1 MISTKVLKLG
11 GVFVLKLL
19 EIIFKSCLK
28 ENIFSDEWK
37 KVSVVLIHTKKL
49 INKFYQIIDVFL
61 LSICSKIFES
71 LIYNSINKH
80 ISDNNLLSPN
90 WSGFCTGDSCI
101 NQLYLIHLSLL
112 AKKLKLEQYFQISSK
127 LFTKPVTKDLF
138 ISCTSMILQGLP
150 LLF

>member
-90 WSGFCTGDSCI
+90 WFGFCTGDSCI

-112 AKKLKLEQYFQISSK
+112 AKKLKLEQYF
-127 LFTKPVTKDLF
+127 
-138 ISCTSMILQGLP
+138 
-150 LLF
+150 